1 MKTLF
6 NQSEIEFNFEVLN
19 ENEMDQLKGGF
30 VPKEKDIHDPDEGGF
45 K

>member
-6 NQSEIEFNFEVLN
+6 NQSTETFELLTQ
-19 ENEMDQLKGGF
+19 EEMDQLKGGF
-30 VPKEKDIHDPDEGGF
+30 VPKEKDIFDPDE